1 MTEEVSAMR
10 MPAGVQIRGAIY
22 WHRVTI
28 PKDLQHLYPRTA
40 SGKVRTTHSYVSLET
55 SDPREAAVRAM
66 RRRAD
71 LEAEF
76 IAKREGAKA
85 TAAAPDIVPTPEL
98 AAALARQVRSAIL
111 GQDDAIR
118 FDPGALPAFLRAFE
132 YLAPPLRFFTAG
144 EIPAYLRD
152 DPKWPPRYGMRP
164 EQLARLTE
172 IHRLMGKIHTTDL
185 AVGSLSLA
193 KGYAQSA
200 CRTLGLRVNWDRPEN
215 RPALLAILRAATSAW
230 LDRGRKDKGDI
241 VETPAALDSAELPR
255 PPAAPVHLKDV
266 VPDWKAKRH
275 PSADA
280 LKRTNLALR
289 RLAESGMDKPIN
301 KFTKADGARLRDWFR
316 DPARSIKQK
325 TASNMWHALGA
336 LMNIAAEYEK
346 GIERNPW
353 AGLEFEVSDSK
364 RREEFTSEQLQA
376 LFGTTLFTQGTY
388 RPIYS
393 VRAWE
398 AYFVM
403 LLGLWT
409 GSRVGELGQLEV
421 ADVLIENGIPL
432 LSIHEEAE
440 GSTIKNPEAGTRKV
454 PVAPDVL
461 RLGFMDFVED
471 QRRAGQTKLF
481 PSLHRGGRRP
491 PGEVMSEWVKG
502 YRTDLDLPAGALNG
516 FHKFRHTVRSAL
528 AAHSV
533 GTEIGDALTGH
544 KATGSTGRV
553 VYTHV
558 RPATV
563 LKALELP
570 LYPFLDLPRVY
581 PTRSAT

>member
-1 MTEEVSAMR
+1 MR

-55 SDPREAAVRAM
+55 SDPREAAVRAL
-66 RRRAD
+66 RRKAD

-98 AAALARQVRSAIL
+98 SRALARQVAHAIL
-111 GQDDAIR
+111 GHDDAIR
-118 FDPGALPAFLRAFE
+118 YDPSALPTFLRAFE

-144 EIPAYLRD
+144 EVPAYLRD
-152 DPKWPPRYGMRP
+152 DPKWPARYGMRP

-172 IHRLMGKIHTTDL
+172 IHRLMATVHTTDL
-185 AVGSLSLA
+185 AMGSLSLA

-200 CRTLGLRVNWDRPEN
+200 CRSLGLRVDWDRPEN
-215 RPALLAILRAATSAW
+215 RQALLGILRAATAAW
-230 LDRGRKDKGDI
+230 IDRGRKDKGEV
-241 VETPAALDSAELPR
+241 VETPEAPDALTLPKA
-255 PPAAPVHLKDV
+255 PAAPVHLKDV
-266 VPDWKAKRH
+266 LPEWKAKRQ
-275 PSADA
+275 PSTDA

-316 DPARSIKQK
+316 DPVRGIKHK
-325 TASNMWHALGA
+325 TAKNMWNALGA

-346 GIERNPW
+346 GIDRNPW
-353 AGLEFEVSDSK
+353 AGLEFEVADSE
-364 RREEFTSEQLQA
+364 RRDEFTSEQLQK
-376 LFGTTLFTQGTY
+376 LFETTLFTQGAY

-393 VRAWE
+393 VQAWD
-398 AYFVM
+398 AYYVM

-409 GSRVGELGQLEV
+409 GSRVGELGQLET
-421 ADVLIENGIPL
+421 ADVQVQSGIPVVC
-432 LSIHEEAE
+432 IHDDAE
-440 GSTIKNPEAGTRKV
+440 GSTIKTADSERTLPVPPE
-454 PVAPDVL
+454 L
-461 RLGFMDFVED
+461 IRLGFLDFVED

-481 PSLHRGGRRP
+481 PSLHREGRRP

-502 YRTDLDLPAGALNG
+502 YRQDLGLPAGALNG

-528 AAHSV
+528 AAHNV
-533 GTEIGDALTGH
+533 GTEIADALTGH
-544 KATGSTGRV
+544 APQGSAGRTI
-553 VYTHV
+553 YTHV
-558 RPATV
+558 RPAAI
-563 LKALELP
+563 LRALELP
-570 LYPFLDLPRVY
+570 LYPFLSLQRIHRPAVRGGE
-581 PTRSAT
+581 SA